1 MEFIETLYIY
11 WGCWVFGGVLPQESV
26 KKHYIQFAVN
36 FNTIYFLKI
45 DVVKNNTINHH
56 KMITFWTNLSQFYEF
71 IVLSKQHFSSEN
83 TITVYNEIIENH
95 QNFQDNLTNNL
106 LTEVTV
112 LFIACIILKL
122 CNNVFILFIV
132 IADNNDKRGTPWLPN
147 AGQY

>member
-1 MEFIETLYIY
+1 MEFIETLYIL
-11 WGCWVFGGVLPQESV
+11 GVLGIRGCS
-26 KKHYIQFAVN
+26 
-36 FNTIYFLKI
+36 
-45 DVVKNNTINHH
+45 INHH
-56 KMITFWTNLSQFYEF
+56 KLITFLTNLSQFDEF
-71 IVLSKQHFSSEN
+71 IVLSRQHFSSEN